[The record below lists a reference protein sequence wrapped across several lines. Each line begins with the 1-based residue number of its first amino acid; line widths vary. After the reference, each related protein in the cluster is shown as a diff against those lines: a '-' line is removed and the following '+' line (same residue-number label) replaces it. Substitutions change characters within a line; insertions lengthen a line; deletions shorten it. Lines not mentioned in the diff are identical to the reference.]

1 LARLTLFKDAKLDLE
16 AKEAMTRRNGDINWF
31 KPKKPRG
38 AAVGREAEQDW
49 ST

>member
-31 KPKKPRG
+31 TKKPRG
-38 AAVGREAEQDW
+38 AAVRREAEQDW